1 MSLPAVLSLPWVQH
15 EIDLDRLNALAPAD
29 KRKALRLL
37 RDTWEGHKNNPLF
50 RFDPLAPHGSDVP
63 HHKQHAWMLAHDA
76 DIRVF
81 LGGNRAGKT
90 TAGVVADI
98 IDCCDEDAIPPHL
111 KQYKRWHVPIQMYLV
126 AVDARTMETV
136 QLPKFREWTPASQL
150 VGNSFDK
157 AYDKTLQRLNFK
169 NGSWVQFMTQR
180 MEVDAFAGASLH
192 RVHFDEEPAH
202 EHGKSLYTEAVTRLI
217 DHGGDMLMTLTPLL
231 GMSWFYDDIFLPW
244 ERQKGAHEVQG
255 YALQDVGGGY
265 EKSTYLTKVDMDDNP
280 TLDPRG
286 KAMALAE
293 YHTEEERAARKSGR
307 FVSFSGLVYDGFN
320 RDRHV
325 IPEEE
330 AHEALLPENLQRLAV
345 GIDPGFRHAAGVVW
359 VARTEHKLVVVA
371 ESALK
376 ETVISQVAK
385 DIHMKNAAMKV
396 APSMYPGDPACLK
409 RDPQTGKSD
418 QLAFVEAGIP
428 IFPGINDVRPGINVI
443 RGLLERGELLISA
456 SCTGLIEEFTRYRW
470 VQPKRSEHAP
480 RDQPVKR
487 DDHLLDALRYAV
499 MSLPRPEVTILADR
513 RPVVERLLDDE
524 MKLLQRKRRQVDAI
538 I

>member
-1 MSLPAVLSLPWVQH
+1 VEAIRHKLNLDVLEGMAPQ
-15 EIDLDRLNALAPAD
+15 DR
-29 KRKALRLL
+29 RKALRLL
-37 RDTWEGHKNNPLF
+37 REHYEGHKSNQLW
-50 RFDPLAPHGSDVP
+50 RFDPLAPMGSDIP
-63 HHKQHAWMLAHDA
+63 HLKQHAWMAAHVA

-98 IDCCDEDAIPPHL
+98 IDCCDPEAIPPHL
-111 KQYKRWHVPIQMYLV
+111 LPYKRWQTPIQMYLV

-136 QLPKFREWTPASQL
+136 QLPKFREWTPSSQL
-150 VGNSFDK
+150 VGNGFDK

-231 GMSWFYDDIFLPW
+231 GMSWFFDDVFLPW
-244 ERQKGAHEVQG
+244 ERELGPHAEQGFGHQEVE
-255 YALQDVGGGY
+255 GGFV
-265 EKSTYLTKVDMDDNP
+265 KTTYLTKVDMDDNP

-293 YHTEEERAARKSGR
+293 YHTEEERSARKSGK

-325 IPEEE
+325 IPDSV
-330 AHEALLPENLQRLAV
+330 AREALLPENLQRLAV
-345 GIDPGFRHAAGVVW
+345 GIDPGFRHKAGVVW
-359 VARTEHKLVVVA
+359 VARTEKQLVVVS
-371 ESALK
+371 ELGLK

-385 DIHMKNAAMKV
+385 RIHMQNSDLEC
-396 APSMYPGDPACLK
+396 APAMYPGDPACLK

-443 RGLLERGELLISA
+443 RGLLERGELVIAA
-456 SCTGLIEEFTRYRW
+456 SCTELIEEFTRYRW

-487 DDHLLDALRYAV
+487 DDHLLDALRYAT
-499 MSLPRPEVTILADR
+499 MSLPRPDIPKAVDM
-513 RPVVERLLDDE
+513 RPAVERLMDE
-524 MKLLQRKRRQVDAI
+524 EMRLIEARRRRSDAI
-538 I
+538 V

>member
-1 MSLPAVLSLPWVQH
+1 VDAIRHRIDLGVLDSLPPQ
-15 EIDLDRLNALAPAD
+15 ER
-29 KRKALRLL
+29 RKALRLL
-37 RDTWEGHKNNPLF
+37 REHWEGHKSNQLW
-50 RFDPLAPHGSDVP
+50 RFDPLAPSGSNTP
-63 HHKQHAWMLAHDA
+63 HVKQHAWMLAHDA

-98 IDCCDEDAIPPHL
+98 IDCCDDSAIPPHL
-111 KQYKRWHVPIQMYLV
+111 AAYKRWHEPIQMYLV

-136 QLPKFREWTPASQL
+136 QLPKFREWTPSSQL
-150 VGNSFDK
+150 VGNGFDK

-231 GMSWFYDDIFLPW
+231 GMSWFYDDIYLPW
-244 ERQKGAHEVQG
+244 EREKGAHTEQG
-255 YALQDVGGGY
+255 YALQAVGGGY
-265 EKSTYLTKVDMDDNP
+265 EKSTFLTKVDMDDNP

-293 YHTEEERAARKSGR
+293 YHTEEERQARKSGR

-325 IPEEE
+325 IPD
-330 AHEALLPENLQRLAV
+330 HEAMKALDPKLLQRLAV
-345 GIDPGFRHAAGVVW
+345 GIDPGFRHKAGVIW
-359 VARTEHKLVVVA
+359 VARTERALVVVA
-371 ESALK
+371 ELGLK
-376 ETVISQVAK
+376 ETVIGEVAK
-385 DIHMKNAAMKV
+385 RIHMKNEELSC

-418 QLAFVEAGIP
+418 QLAFVEAGVP

-443 RGLLERGELLISA
+443 RGLLERGELLIAA
-456 SCTGLIEEFTRYRW
+456 SCTELVEEFTRYRW

-499 MSLPRPEVTILADR
+499 MSLPRPEITKHADR
-513 RPVVERLLDDE
+513 RPAVERLMEEE
-524 MKLLQRKRRQVDAI
+524 MKLLELRRRQAQSNAI
-538 I
+538 V